1 MVSSAFSALFLIQ
14 LVGFSNAFQ
23 ISSGRLSSAALQ
35 MSTKKSGA
43 GFNYDPSNYKDS
55 NSVGFVLSSIGIGN
69 FDIVIFRPII
79 VALRIN

>member
-1 MVSSAFSALFLIQ
+1 MLSSAFSALFLAL
-14 LVGFSNAFQ
+14 LVGFNNAFQ

-55 NSVGFVLSSIGIGN
+55 NSV
-69 FDIVIFRPII
+69 IF
-79 VALRIN
+79 